1 MNNKVLQN
9 YNALAQNLGLKF
21 DAEGGAIYG
30 KRGTYDVTIYAQ
42 NTSYPYMLTVTVS
55 AQRQGGPLS
64 KDICKNF
71 KRENKPVSALV
82 QNGSIFTMSLKNYV
96 KQEVLLDNLN
106 QVLNAFVNF
115 LRTEGF
121 QNCCQSCGCENTSTC
136 YVAGSY
142 MHLCPTCFAKLQND
156 TTMTYAQK
164 NNRSENVI
172 GGIVGAL
179 LGSLLGAASIII
191 FSQLGYV
198 AVVSGIIMAICTL
211 KGYELLGGKLTKKGI
226 IISIVMMLVM
236 TLFGD
241 RLDWAIVIAQQAE
254 IDFLTAFRIFPE
266 LLQEGIVEMSVYV
279 GNLII
284 QYLFVV
290 LGAVPTILST
300 IKNHKIQNRI
310 YCLDGVMHNSTSESF
325 E

>member
-1 MNNKVLQN
+1 MNKKILQN

-30 KRGTYDVTIYAQ
+30 QRGTYDVAIYPQ
-42 NTSYPYMLTVTVS
+42 NANYPYMLTVAVS

-64 KDICKNF
+64 KDTCKNF

-82 QNGSIFTMSLKNYV
+82 QNGSILTMSLKNYT
-96 KQEVLLDNLN
+96 KQEVLMDNLN
-106 QVLNAFVNF
+106 QSLNAFVNF
-115 LRTEGF
+115 LRSEGF
-121 QNCCQSCGCENTSTC
+121 QNCCQSCGSENPSIY
-136 YVAGSY
+136 YVSGSY
-142 MHLCPTCFAKLQND
+142 LYLCPNCFAKLQND
-156 TTMTYAQK
+156 TAMASAQK
-164 NNRSENVI
+164 RNRTENVL

-179 LGSLLGAASIII
+179 LGSLLGVASIVI

-211 KGYELLGGKLTKKGI
+211 KGYELLGGKLTTKGI

-241 RLDWAIVIAQQAE
+241 RLDWAIVIAQQVE
-254 IDFLTAFRIFPE
+254 IDLLTAFRVFPA
-266 LLQEGIVEMSVYV
+266 LLQEGIIEMGVYV

-290 LGAVPTILST
+290 LGAVPTILNT
-300 IKNHKIQNRI
+300 LKNNKIQNRV
-310 YCLDGVMHNSTSESF
+310 YRLDGAMPNSTSESF
-325 E
+325 D